1 MKNIKEFLKIIV
13 GYLIEF
19 IEKIEYRWY
28 DFDENDP
35 SKKIICDYKLDDI
48 NVLSDKGYVK
58 ASTLFLTQPYH
69 VYRIELEDGT
79 HIECA
84 DNHIMYTLN
93 MSQVFAKDL
102 MVGDFLFCDN
112 YRYKKIIKI
121 KRYGYK
127 MCMYDLSVNSDDH
140 RYFTNG
146 ILSHNTTTIS
156 SFVAWMLVFHVDKN
170 VLIVANK
177 EKTSIEIVDKII
189 NIFKGLP
196 YFLKPGAEQFG
207 KTALKLDNGS
217 RIVSSATT
225 SSASIGF
232 TIHLLLLD
240 EFAHVPANIVN
251 SFWRSVYPTLS
262 SSKVSQCIITSTPNG
277 VQNKFY
283 DIWSGSIEG
292 RNSFVNIKTDY
303 WRVPGHDEEWAAQ
316 QRANLG
322 EEEFAQE
329 FELQFN
335 RNSKMLLSADS
346 MSFIE
351 RLEKQYVRKDIKN
364 ANSYL
369 DTMFITWH
377 PDFNP
382 NNIKESDRFVFLVD
396 LAEGNGDSKDLFNKD
411 RKTPDSN
418 TINIFRLRV
427 NSVANLRKYSGIS
440 CSLKDCVRFE
450 QVGKFVCNCEDEVY
464 TARVC
469 SALAY
474 NVFRDNERNNVRVM
488 VEMNFNGK
496 AFFEEFRRHQCF
508 CGSTILKTYH
518 RKPVPGEHLKK
529 KFGFKT
535 TSNKEYYCLK
545 GNKMIQMHRIIIN
558 CHDTFEQMKSFGFV
572 RNKLGGVGVHDDLA
586 MPVFNHIP
594 RMLDEK
600 SFVCWIDEWMFTMK
614 YPERA
619 KVVKLNKVIKQWAID
634 NPEMSDDDFMA
645 LYGLDARYLSPP
657 TLNDFKEYDTEVPQY
672 GWMQNPYS
680 QNSAFS
686 QNPFSQGNETTYSN
700 LINPN
705 GGGYNGW

>member
-1 MKNIKEFLKIIV
+1 M
-13 GYLIEF
+13 
-19 IEKIEYRWY
+19 
-28 DFDENDP
+28 
-35 SKKIICDYKLDDI
+35 
-48 NVLSDKGYVK
+48 
-58 ASTLFLTQPYH
+58 
-69 VYRIELEDGT
+69 
-79 HIECA
+79 
-84 DNHIMYTLN
+84 
-93 MSQVFAKDL
+93 
-102 MVGDFLFCDN
+102 
-112 YRYKKIIKI
+112 
-121 KRYGYK
+121 
-127 MCMYDLSVNSDDH
+127 
-140 RYFTNG
+140 
-146 ILSHNTTTIS
+146 
-156 SFVAWMLVFHVDKN
+156 
-170 VLIVANK
+170 
-177 EKTSIEIVDKII
+177 
-189 NIFKGLP
+189 
-196 YFLKPGAEQFG
+196 
-207 KTALKLDNGS
+207 
-217 RIVSSATT
+217 
-225 SSASIGF
+225 
-232 TIHLLLLD
+232 
-240 EFAHVPANIVN
+240 
-251 SFWRSVYPTLS
+251 
-262 SSKVSQCIITSTPNG
+262 
-277 VQNKFY
+277 
-283 DIWSGSIEG
+283 
-292 RNSFVNIKTDY
+292 
-303 WRVPGHDEEWAAQ
+303 
-316 QRANLG
+316 
-322 EEEFAQE
+322 
-329 FELQFN
+329 
-335 RNSKMLLSADS
+335 
-346 MSFIE
+346 
-351 RLEKQYVRKDIKN
+351 
-364 ANSYL
+364 
-369 DTMFITWH
+369 
-377 PDFNP
+377 
-382 NNIKESDRFVFLVD
+382 
-396 LAEGNGDSKDLFNKD
+396 
-411 RKTPDSN
+411 
-418 TINIFRLRV
+418 
-427 NSVANLRKYSGIS
+427 
-440 CSLKDCVRFE
+440 KDCVRFE

-657 TLNDFKEYDTEVPQY
+657 TLNDFKEYDIEVPQY

-686 QNPFSQGNETTYSN
+686 QNTFSQGNETTYSN